1 MFTKIYE
8 KIKEFIKEN
17 YKGLIAIVVVFLLF
31 MIELPYSIY
40 TPGGAVDLN
49 KRITVSDGYEAE
61 GSFNMAYVSMVRG
74 SIPFLL
80 LSYIIPDWDIVSA
93 DEITIEG
100 ENMEEMLERE
110 RLYMQESM
118 DAAIINAYQAAGAD
132 ISITG
137 TISEVS
143 YIAEEADTNLKI
155 GDEIVRVND
164 VEIHSLDDLR
174 AIIEELDE
182 DEQVQLDVVRDD
194 EELECYAYTYNTDD
208 GMKIGV
214 SLLTTYEYTTNPEVS
229 ITSKAS
235 EAGSSGG
242 LMMSLTIYNSL
253 VPEDITGGKKIVG
266 TGTID
271 IDGNVGEIGGVK
283 YKLIGAVKN
292 DADVFICPEENYEE
306 ALSVAEDK
314 NYDIQI
320 ISVGT
325 FLEAIE
331 ALEELN
337 KEKDLKES
345 RYQSLANSTAEMDFT
360 KCRELVESYV
370 SMKNPSRTL
379 IKNLINN
386 IVIYDNGDEKTVKVN
401 FKFKALSYFATTIKD

>member
-49 KRITVSDGYEAE
+49 KRISVNNGYEAE

-80 LSYIIPDWDIVSA
+80 LSYIIPDWDIVSS

-110 RLYMQESM
+110 KLYMQESM
-118 DAAIINAYQAAGAD
+118 DAAIINAYRAAGAD
-132 ISITG
+132 LNITG

-143 YIAEEADTNLKI
+143 FIAEEADTDLKI
-155 GDEIVRVND
+155 GDEIIRANQ
-164 VEIHSLDDLR
+164 VEIHSLDDLKKV
-174 AIIEELDE
+174 IEGLDE
-182 DEQVQLDVVRDD
+182 KEKVRLDVIRDD
-194 EELECYAYTYNTDD
+194 EEKECFAYTYKTDD

-214 SLLTTYEYTTNPEVS
+214 SLLTTYEYTTAPEVS

-283 YKLIGAVKN
+283 YKLIGAVKS

-306 ALSVAEDK
+306 AIEVALDK
-314 NYDIQI
+314 DYDIPI
-320 ISVGT
+320 ISVST

-337 KEKDLKES
+337 
-345 RYQSLANSTAEMDFT
+345 N
-360 KCRELVESYV
+360 
-370 SMKNPSRTL
+370 
-379 IKNLINN
+379 
-386 IVIYDNGDEKTVKVN
+386 
-401 FKFKALSYFATTIKD
+401 

>member
-49 KRITVSDGYEAE
+49 KRISVNNGYEAE

-80 LSYIIPDWDIVSA
+80 LSYIIPDWDIVSS

-110 RLYMQESM
+110 KLYMQESM
-118 DAAIINAYQAAGAD
+118 DAAIINAYRAAGAD
-132 ISITG
+132 LNITG

-143 YIAEEADTNLKI
+143 FIAEEADTNLKI
-155 GDEIVRVND
+155 GDEIIRANQ
-164 VEIHSLDDLR
+164 VEIHSLDDLKKV
-174 AIIEELDE
+174 IEGLDE
-182 DEQVQLDVVRDD
+182 KEKVRLDVIRDD
-194 EELECYAYTYNTDD
+194 EEKECFAYTYKTDD

-214 SLLTTYEYTTNPEVS
+214 SLLTTYEYTTTPEVS

-253 VPEDITGGKKIVG
+253 VPKDITGGKKIVG

-306 ALSVAEDK
+306 AIEVALDK
-314 NYDIQI
+314 DYDIPI
-320 ISVGT
+320 ISVST

-337 KEKDLKES
+337 
-345 RYQSLANSTAEMDFT
+345 N
-360 KCRELVESYV
+360 
-370 SMKNPSRTL
+370 
-379 IKNLINN
+379 
-386 IVIYDNGDEKTVKVN
+386 
-401 FKFKALSYFATTIKD
+401 

>member
-49 KRITVSDGYEAE
+49 KRISVNNGYEAE

-80 LSYIIPDWDIVSA
+80 LSYIIPDWDIVSS

-110 RLYMQESM
+110 KLYMQESM
-118 DAAIINAYQAAGAD
+118 DAAIINAYRAAGANLN
-132 ISITG
+132 ITG

-143 YIAEEADTNLKI
+143 FIAEEADTDLKI
-155 GDEIVRVND
+155 GDEIIRANQ
-164 VEIHSLDDLR
+164 VEIHSLDDLKKV
-174 AIIEELDE
+174 IEGLDE
-182 DEQVQLDVVRDD
+182 KEKVRLDVIRDD
-194 EELECYAYTYNTDD
+194 EEKECFAYTYKTDD

-214 SLLTTYEYTTNPEVS
+214 SLLTTYEYTTAPQVS

-283 YKLIGAVKN
+283 YKLIGAVKS

-306 ALSVAEDK
+306 AIEVALDK
-314 NYDIQI
+314 DYDIPI
-320 ISVGT
+320 ISVST

-337 KEKDLKES
+337 
-345 RYQSLANSTAEMDFT
+345 N
-360 KCRELVESYV
+360 
-370 SMKNPSRTL
+370 
-379 IKNLINN
+379 
-386 IVIYDNGDEKTVKVN
+386 
-401 FKFKALSYFATTIKD
+401 

>member
-49 KRITVSDGYEAE
+49 KRISVNNGYEAE

-80 LSYIIPDWDIVSA
+80 LSYIIPDWDIVSS

-110 RLYMQESM
+110 KLYMQESM
-118 DAAIINAYQAAGAD
+118 DAAIINAYRAAGANLN
-132 ISITG
+132 ITG

-143 YIAEEADTNLKI
+143 FIAEEADTNLKI
-155 GDEIVRVND
+155 GDEIIRANQ
-164 VEIHSLDDLR
+164 VEIHSLDDLKKV
-174 AIIEELDE
+174 IEGLDE
-182 DEQVQLDVVRDD
+182 KEKVRLDVIRDD
-194 EELECYAYTYNTDD
+194 EEKECFAYTYKTDD

-214 SLLTTYEYTTNPEVS
+214 SLLTTYEYTTTPEVS

-283 YKLIGAVKN
+283 YKLIGAVKS

-306 ALSVAEDK
+306 AIEVALDK
-314 NYDIQI
+314 DYDIPI
-320 ISVGT
+320 ISVST

-337 KEKDLKES
+337 
-345 RYQSLANSTAEMDFT
+345 N
-360 KCRELVESYV
+360 
-370 SMKNPSRTL
+370 
-379 IKNLINN
+379 
-386 IVIYDNGDEKTVKVN
+386 
-401 FKFKALSYFATTIKD
+401 

>member
-49 KRITVSDGYEAE
+49 KRISVNNGYEAE

-80 LSYIIPDWDIVSA
+80 LSYIIPDWDIVSS

-110 RLYMQESM
+110 KLYMQESM
-118 DAAIINAYQAAGAD
+118 DAAIINAYRAAGAD
-132 ISITG
+132 LNITG

-143 YIAEEADTNLKI
+143 FIAEEADTDLKI
-155 GDEIVRVND
+155 GDEIIRANQ
-164 VEIHSLDDLR
+164 VEIHSLDDLKKV
-174 AIIEELDE
+174 IEGLDE
-182 DEQVQLDVVRDD
+182 KEKVRLDVIRDD
-194 EELECYAYTYNTDD
+194 EEKECFAYTYKTDD

-214 SLLTTYEYTTNPEVS
+214 SLLTTYEYTTAPEVS

-235 EAGSSGG
+235 ETGSSGG

-253 VPEDITGGKKIVG
+253 VPEDITDGKKIVG

-283 YKLIGAVKN
+283 YKLIGAVKS

-306 ALSVAEDK
+306 AIEVALDK
-314 NYDIQI
+314 DYDIPI
-320 ISVGT
+320 ISVST

-337 KEKDLKES
+337 
-345 RYQSLANSTAEMDFT
+345 N
-360 KCRELVESYV
+360 
-370 SMKNPSRTL
+370 
-379 IKNLINN
+379 
-386 IVIYDNGDEKTVKVN
+386 
-401 FKFKALSYFATTIKD
+401 

>member
-1 MFTKIYE
+1 MFIKIYE
-8 KIKEFIKEN
+8 KIKEFIKDN
-17 YKGLIAIVVVFLLF
+17 YKGLIAIIIVFLLF

-40 TPGGAVDLN
+40 TPGGAVNLN
-49 KRITVSDGYEAE
+49 KRITVNDGYESE

-80 LSYIIPDWDIVSA
+80 ISYIIPDWDVVAA

-118 DAAIINAYQAAGAD
+118 DAAIINAYQAAGKD
-132 ISITG
+132 VSITG
-137 TISEVS
+137 TINEVS
-143 YIAEEADTNLKI
+143 YIAEEADTDLKI
-155 GDEIVRVND
+155 GDEILQVNG
-164 VEIHSLDDLR
+164 VTVNSLDDLKNV
-174 AIIEELDE
+174 IEELRE
-182 DEQVQLDVVRDD
+182 NEKVKLKVIRDD
-194 EELECYAYTYNTDD
+194 KEQECYAITYATDD

-214 SLLTTYEYTTNPEVS
+214 SLLTTYEYTTDPAVS

-242 LMMSLTIYNSL
+242 LMMSLTIYNQL

-271 IDGNVGEIGGVK
+271 IEGNVGEIGGVK

-292 DADVFICPEENYEE
+292 DAEVFICPEENYEE
-306 ALSVAEDK
+306 AINVAKDK

-320 ISVGT
+320 ISVHT

-337 KEKDLKES
+337 NEKD
-345 RYQSLANSTAEMDFT
+345 A
-360 KCRELVESYV
+360 
-370 SMKNPSRTL
+370 
-379 IKNLINN
+379 
-386 IVIYDNGDEKTVKVN
+386 
-401 FKFKALSYFATTIKD
+401 

>member
-49 KRITVSDGYEAE
+49 KRISVNNGYEAE

-80 LSYIIPDWDIVSA
+80 LSYIIPDWDIVSS

-110 RLYMQESM
+110 KLYMQESM
-118 DAAIINAYQAAGAD
+118 DAAIINAYRAAGAD
-132 ISITG
+132 LNITG

-143 YIAEEADTNLKI
+143 FIAEEADTNLKI
-155 GDEIVRVND
+155 GDEIIRANQ
-164 VEIHSLDDLR
+164 VEIHSLDDLKKV
-174 AIIEELDE
+174 IEGLDE
-182 DEQVQLDVVRDD
+182 KEKVRLDVIRDD
-194 EELECYAYTYNTDD
+194 EEKECFSYTYKTDD

-214 SLLTTYEYTTNPEVS
+214 SLLTTYEYTTAPEVS

-306 ALSVAEDK
+306 AIEVALDK
-314 NYDIQI
+314 DYDIPI
-320 ISVGT
+320 ISVST

-337 KEKDLKES
+337 
-345 RYQSLANSTAEMDFT
+345 N
-360 KCRELVESYV
+360 
-370 SMKNPSRTL
+370 
-379 IKNLINN
+379 
-386 IVIYDNGDEKTVKVN
+386 
-401 FKFKALSYFATTIKD
+401 

>member
-1 MFTKIYE
+1 
-8 KIKEFIKEN
+8 
-17 YKGLIAIVVVFLLF
+17 
-31 MIELPYSIY
+31 
-40 TPGGAVDLN
+40 
-49 KRITVSDGYEAE
+49 
-61 GSFNMAYVSMVRG
+61 
-74 SIPFLL
+74 
-80 LSYIIPDWDIVSA
+80 
-93 DEITIEG
+93 
-100 ENMEEMLERE
+100 
-110 RLYMQESM
+110 MQESM

-137 TISEVS
+137 TINEVS
-143 YIAEEADTNLKI
+143 YIAEEADTDLKI

-182 DEQVQLDVVRDD
+182 DEQVQLDVIRDD
-194 EELECYAYTYNTDD
+194 EELECYAYTYNMDD

-253 VPEDITGGKKIVG
+253 VPKDITDGKKIVG

-337 KEKDLKES
+337 
-345 RYQSLANSTAEMDFT
+345 N
-360 KCRELVESYV
+360 
-370 SMKNPSRTL
+370 
-379 IKNLINN
+379 
-386 IVIYDNGDEKTVKVN
+386 
-401 FKFKALSYFATTIKD
+401 

>member
-49 KRITVSDGYEAE
+49 KRISVNNGYEAE

-80 LSYIIPDWDIVSA
+80 LSYIIPDWDIVSS

-110 RLYMQESM
+110 KLYMQESM
-118 DAAIINAYQAAGAD
+118 DAAIINAYRAAGANLN
-132 ISITG
+132 ITG

-143 YIAEEADTNLKI
+143 FIAEEADTNLKI
-155 GDEIVRVND
+155 GDEIIRANQ
-164 VEIHSLDDLR
+164 VEIHSLDDLKKV
-174 AIIEELDE
+174 IEGLDE
-182 DEQVQLDVVRDD
+182 KEKVKLDVIRDA
-194 EELECYAYTYNTDD
+194 EEKECFAYTYKTDD

-214 SLLTTYEYTTNPEVS
+214 SLLTTYEYTTTPEVS

-283 YKLIGAVKN
+283 YKLIGAVKS

-306 ALSVAEDK
+306 AIEVALDK
-314 NYDIQI
+314 DYDIPI
-320 ISVGT
+320 ISVST

-337 KEKDLKES
+337 
-345 RYQSLANSTAEMDFT
+345 N
-360 KCRELVESYV
+360 
-370 SMKNPSRTL
+370 
-379 IKNLINN
+379 
-386 IVIYDNGDEKTVKVN
+386 
-401 FKFKALSYFATTIKD
+401 

>member
-49 KRITVSDGYEAE
+49 KRISVNNGYEAE

-80 LSYIIPDWDIVSA
+80 LSYIIPDWDIVSS

-110 RLYMQESM
+110 KLYMQESM
-118 DAAIINAYQAAGAD
+118 DAAIINAYRAAGAD
-132 ISITG
+132 LNITG

-143 YIAEEADTNLKI
+143 FIAEEADTDLKI
-155 GDEIVRVND
+155 GDEIIRANQ
-164 VEIHSLDDLR
+164 VEIHSLDDLKKV
-174 AIIEELDE
+174 IEGLDE
-182 DEQVQLDVVRDD
+182 KEKVRLDVIRDD
-194 EELECYAYTYNTDD
+194 EEKECFAYTYKTDD

-214 SLLTTYEYTTNPEVS
+214 SLLTTYEYTTAPEVS

-306 ALSVAEDK
+306 AIEVALDK
-314 NYDIQI
+314 DYDIPI
-320 ISVGT
+320 ISVST

-337 KEKDLKES
+337 
-345 RYQSLANSTAEMDFT
+345 N
-360 KCRELVESYV
+360 
-370 SMKNPSRTL
+370 
-379 IKNLINN
+379 
-386 IVIYDNGDEKTVKVN
+386 
-401 FKFKALSYFATTIKD
+401 

>member
-49 KRITVSDGYEAE
+49 KRISVNNGYEAE

-80 LSYIIPDWDIVSA
+80 LSYIIPDWDIVSS

-110 RLYMQESM
+110 KLYMQESM
-118 DAAIINAYQAAGAD
+118 DAAIINAYRAAGAD
-132 ISITG
+132 LNITG

-143 YIAEEADTNLKI
+143 FIAEEADTDLKI
-155 GDEIVRVND
+155 GDEIIRANQ
-164 VEIHSLDDLR
+164 VEIHSLDDLKKV
-174 AIIEELDE
+174 IEGLDE
-182 DEQVQLDVVRDD
+182 KEKVRLDVIRDD
-194 EELECYAYTYNTDD
+194 EEKECFAYTYKTDD

-214 SLLTTYEYTTNPEVS
+214 SLLTTYEYTTTPEVS

-306 ALSVAEDK
+306 AVKVALDK
-314 NYDIQI
+314 DYDIPI
-320 ISVGT
+320 ISVST
-325 FLEAIE
+325 FLEAIK

-337 KEKDLKES
+337 
-345 RYQSLANSTAEMDFT
+345 N
-360 KCRELVESYV
+360 
-370 SMKNPSRTL
+370 
-379 IKNLINN
+379 
-386 IVIYDNGDEKTVKVN
+386 
-401 FKFKALSYFATTIKD
+401 

>member
-49 KRITVSDGYEAE
+49 KRISVNNGYEAE

-80 LSYIIPDWDIVSA
+80 LSYIIPDWDIVSS

-110 RLYMQESM
+110 KLYMQESM
-118 DAAIINAYQAAGAD
+118 DAAIINAYRAAGAD
-132 ISITG
+132 LNITG

-143 YIAEEADTNLKI
+143 FIAEEADTNLKI
-155 GDEIVRVND
+155 GDEIIRANQ
-164 VEIHSLDDLR
+164 VEIHSLDDLKKV
-174 AIIEELDE
+174 IEGLDE
-182 DEQVQLDVVRDD
+182 KEKVRLDVIRDD
-194 EELECYAYTYNTDD
+194 EEKECFAYTYKTDD

-214 SLLTTYEYTTNPEVS
+214 SLLTTYEYTTAPQVS

-306 ALSVAEDK
+306 AIEVALDK
-314 NYDIQI
+314 DYDIPI
-320 ISVGT
+320 ISVST

-337 KEKDLKES
+337 
-345 RYQSLANSTAEMDFT
+345 N
-360 KCRELVESYV
+360 
-370 SMKNPSRTL
+370 
-379 IKNLINN
+379 
-386 IVIYDNGDEKTVKVN
+386 
-401 FKFKALSYFATTIKD
+401 

>member
-49 KRITVSDGYEAE
+49 KRISVNNGYEAE

-80 LSYIIPDWDIVSA
+80 LSYIIPDWDIVSS

-110 RLYMQESM
+110 KLYMQESM
-118 DAAIINAYQAAGAD
+118 DAAIINAYRAAGAD
-132 ISITG
+132 LNITG

-143 YIAEEADTNLKI
+143 FIAEEADTDLKI
-155 GDEIVRVND
+155 GDEIIRANQ
-164 VEIHSLDDLR
+164 VEIHSLDDLKKV
-174 AIIEELDE
+174 IEGLDE
-182 DEQVQLDVVRDD
+182 KEKVKLDVIRDA
-194 EELECYAYTYNTDD
+194 EEKECFAYTYKTDD

-214 SLLTTYEYTTNPEVS
+214 SLLTTYEYTTAPEVS

-283 YKLIGAVKN
+283 YKLIGAVKS

-306 ALSVAEDK
+306 AIEVALDK
-314 NYDIQI
+314 DYDIPI
-320 ISVGT
+320 ISVST

-337 KEKDLKES
+337 
-345 RYQSLANSTAEMDFT
+345 N
-360 KCRELVESYV
+360 
-370 SMKNPSRTL
+370 
-379 IKNLINN
+379 
-386 IVIYDNGDEKTVKVN
+386 
-401 FKFKALSYFATTIKD
+401 

>member
-49 KRITVSDGYEAE
+49 KRISVNNGYEAE

-80 LSYIIPDWDIVSA
+80 LSYIIPDWDIVSS

-110 RLYMQESM
+110 KLYMQESM
-118 DAAIINAYQAAGAD
+118 DAAIINAYRAAGAD
-132 ISITG
+132 LNITG

-143 YIAEEADTNLKI
+143 FIAEEADTNLKI
-155 GDEIVRVND
+155 GDEIIRANQ
-164 VEIHSLDDLR
+164 VEIHSLDDLKKV
-174 AIIEELDE
+174 IEGLDE
-182 DEQVQLDVVRDD
+182 KEKVRLDVIRDD
-194 EELECYAYTYNTDD
+194 EEKECFAYTYKTDD

-214 SLLTTYEYTTNPEVS
+214 SLLTTYEYTTAPEVS

-253 VPEDITGGKKIVG
+253 VPEDITDGKKIVG

-306 ALSVAEDK
+306 AIEVALDK
-314 NYDIQI
+314 DYDIPI
-320 ISVGT
+320 ISVST

-337 KEKDLKES
+337 
-345 RYQSLANSTAEMDFT
+345 N
-360 KCRELVESYV
+360 
-370 SMKNPSRTL
+370 
-379 IKNLINN
+379 
-386 IVIYDNGDEKTVKVN
+386 
-401 FKFKALSYFATTIKD
+401 

>member
-137 TISEVS
+137 AISEVS

-155 GDEIVRVND
+155 GDEIVRVSD
-164 VEIHSLDDLR
+164 VEIHSLDDLKKV
-174 AIIEELDE
+174 IEGLDE
-182 DEQVQLDVVRDD
+182 KEKVRLDVIRDD
-194 EELECYAYTYNTDD
+194 EEKECFAYTYKTDD

-214 SLLTTYEYTTNPEVS
+214 SLLTTYEYTTAPEVS

-306 ALSVAEDK
+306 AIEVVLDK
-314 NYDIQI
+314 DYDIPI
-320 ISVGT
+320 ISVST

-337 KEKDLKES
+337 
-345 RYQSLANSTAEMDFT
+345 N
-360 KCRELVESYV
+360 
-370 SMKNPSRTL
+370 
-379 IKNLINN
+379 
-386 IVIYDNGDEKTVKVN
+386 
-401 FKFKALSYFATTIKD
+401 

>member
-49 KRITVSDGYEAE
+49 KRISVNNGYEAE

-80 LSYIIPDWDIVSA
+80 LSYIIPDWDIVSS

-110 RLYMQESM
+110 KLYMQESM
-118 DAAIINAYQAAGAD
+118 DAAIINAYRAAGAD
-132 ISITG
+132 LNITG

-143 YIAEEADTNLKI
+143 FIAEEADTNLKI
-155 GDEIVRVND
+155 GDEIIRANQ
-164 VEIHSLDDLR
+164 VEIHSLDDLKKV
-174 AIIEELDE
+174 IEGLDE
-182 DEQVQLDVVRDD
+182 KEKVKLDVIRDD
-194 EELECYAYTYNTDD
+194 EEKECFAYTYKTDD

-214 SLLTTYEYTTNPEVS
+214 SLLTTYEYTTAPEVS

-306 ALSVAEDK
+306 AIEVALDK
-314 NYDIQI
+314 DYDIPI
-320 ISVGT
+320 ISVST

-337 KEKDLKES
+337 
-345 RYQSLANSTAEMDFT
+345 N
-360 KCRELVESYV
+360 
-370 SMKNPSRTL
+370 
-379 IKNLINN
+379 
-386 IVIYDNGDEKTVKVN
+386 
-401 FKFKALSYFATTIKD
+401 

>member
-49 KRITVSDGYEAE
+49 KRISVNNGYEAE

-80 LSYIIPDWDIVSA
+80 LSYIIPDWDIVSS

-110 RLYMQESM
+110 KLYMQESM
-118 DAAIINAYQAAGAD
+118 DAAIINAYRAAGAD
-132 ISITG
+132 LNITG

-143 YIAEEADTNLKI
+143 FIAEEADTNLKI
-155 GDEIVRVND
+155 GDEIIRANQ
-164 VEIHSLDDLR
+164 VEIHSLDDLKKV
-174 AIIEELDE
+174 IEGLDE
-182 DEQVQLDVVRDD
+182 KEKVRLDVIRDD
-194 EELECYAYTYNTDD
+194 EEKECFAYIYKTDD

-214 SLLTTYEYTTNPEVS
+214 SLLTTYEYTTAPEVS

-253 VPEDITGGKKIVG
+253 VPEDITDGKKIVG

-306 ALSVAEDK
+306 AIEVALDK
-314 NYDIQI
+314 DYDIPI
-320 ISVGT
+320 ISVST

-337 KEKDLKES
+337 
-345 RYQSLANSTAEMDFT
+345 N
-360 KCRELVESYV
+360 
-370 SMKNPSRTL
+370 
-379 IKNLINN
+379 
-386 IVIYDNGDEKTVKVN
+386 
-401 FKFKALSYFATTIKD
+401 